1 MSPVSLSSGLAQRL
15 LALSVCGVLTL
26 GSRPAS
32 SAAPVSPAVSATD
45 WPDPT
50 LLPERQCRGQ
60 YADEDLERFIP
71 RAKLTLWLPG
81 TRRVAIDPTRHCI
94 TILVE
99 GIGDARLAELVIRGV
114 AVPRRAV
121 FLQLDRAHRST

>member
-1 MSPVSLSSGLAQRL
+1 MA
-15 LALSVCGVLTL
+15 
-26 GSRPAS
+26 
-32 SAAPVSPAVSATD
+32 SATH

-50 LLPERQCRGQ
+50 FLPERQCRGQ
-60 YADEDLERFIP
+60 YDAQELERLIP

-81 TRRVAIDPTRHCI
+81 TRRVAIDPTRRCI

-99 GIGDARLAELVIRGV
+99 SIGDGRLAELVIRGV

-121 FLQLDRAHRST
+121 FLQLDRPPRST

>member
-1 MSPVSLSSGLAQRL
+1 MPTSLSSGLAPRL
-15 LALSVCGVLTL
+15 LALVACCLLVPAWKPAP
-26 GSRPAS
+26 PAS
-32 SAAPVSPAVSATD
+32 PVLPAASTTP

-50 LLPERQCRGQ
+50 FLPERQCRGH
-60 YADEDLERFIP
+60 YASEQLERLIP
-71 RAKLTLWLPG
+71 RAKVTLWLPG

-99 GIGDARLAELVIRGV
+99 SIGDGRLAELVIRGV

-121 FLQLDRAHRST
+121 FLQLDRPARST